1 MRALSISKLRAAAT
15 LGAGGLFSPD
25 WAHASAGLGTSPA
38 TALLP
43 DGAAWL
49 LAGMAVLVLFYCLMR
64 APWKE
69 ISGTSASHAW
79 LVAAIVLALAWQLRV
94 PLPGG
99 AAIHFLGVTLI
110 ALMFGPHLGTL
121 TLGLAAVF
129 SLYLGAGSLERFGL
143 TVLLGA
149 AGPCWAMHSLLRA
162 TQRYLPQHLFVYLLV
177 IGLFG
182 SALVLGLTAALQL
195 GVYAALQ
202 GGHNGEV
209 LMQQALPY
217 ALLLAWGEA
226 LTVGMLVTLFV
237 IYKPQ
242 WMLSFDDRIYL
253 QRAVA
258 RGDET
263 R

>member
-1 MRALSISKLRAAAT
+1 MHPPSMSRWVA
-15 LGAGGLFSPD
+15 AGGLIGCT
-25 WAHASAGLGTSPA
+25 ASSQAS
-38 TALLP
+38 TALQGGTTAAVLP

-49 LAGMAVLVLFYCLMR
+49 LAAMAALVLFYCLVR
-64 APWKE
+64 APWKQ
-69 ISGTSASHAW
+69 IAVTSASHAW
-79 LVAAIVLALAWQLRV
+79 LVAAIVLALAWQLRI

-129 SLYLGAGSLERFGL
+129 SAYLGAGSFETFGM
-143 TVLLGA
+143 TVLLNA
-149 AGPCWAMHSLLRA
+149 AAPCWAMHSLLRA

-177 IGLFG
+177 VGLFG
-182 SALVLGLTAALQL
+182 SALVLALTTAVHLS
-195 GVYAALQ
+195 VYAAVQ
-202 GGHNGEV
+202 GGHAGTV
-209 LMQQALPY
+209 LIEQALPY

-242 WMLSFDDRIYL
+242 WMLSFDDHFYL
-253 QRAVA
+253 RRVSVGGD
-258 RGDET
+258 RG

>member
-1 MRALSISKLRAAAT
+1 MRAPFKSVLRSAAI
-15 LGAGGLFSPD
+15 LGAGWLSSPG
-25 WAHASAGLGTSPA
+25 WAHAAAGLGATPA
-38 TALLP
+38 NALMP
-43 DGAAWL
+43 EGAAWL
-49 LAGMAVLVLFYCLMR
+49 LAGMAILVLFYCLMR

-129 SLYLGAGSLERFGL
+129 SIYLGAGSPERFGL

-162 TQRYLPQHLFVYLLV
+162 TQRYLPRHLFVYLLV

-195 GVYAALQ
+195 GVYAVLQ
-202 GGHNGEV
+202 GGHAGQV
-209 LMQQALPY
+209 LLEQALPY

-242 WMLSFDDRIYL
+242 WMLSFDDRLYL
-253 QRAVA
+253 GRTTA
-258 RGDET
+258 RTPD
-263 R
+263 